1 MTKKYTLEEFVKKA
15 RAVHGDTYDFSISQY
30 ENSETKVHFICPIHG
45 EVKKRAVEILQGK
58 GCPKCG
64 RIKGHIALH
73 KTTDQF
79 IEEARA
85 IHGDY
90 YDYSKVKYVDARTPV
105 IITCPV
111 HGDFPQMPYVHL
123 QGHGCW
129 PCSKGIMTEAEF
141 IEKARAKFGDRFDYS
156 LVKIT
161 GNQTKVKI
169 ICPIHGVIEQTPY
182 NHLRCKNGCYK
193 CSGLTGYTTEDFIR
207 MSKEQNGDRY
217 DYSLTEYK
225 GSLEEV
231 TLICRKHG
239 PFKVGAGNHLNHGLG
254 CRICNL
260 GSRTTEEFIE
270 DARKVHG
277 DRYDYSKSVYVGIE
291 KPIIVTCPKHG
302 DFETTPHEHLRGGNC
317 SKCSM
322 SRGEERIG
330 LYLQRH
336 NIRHKQWENVKT
348 PIATGPQ
355 KMFNVDFVLTDEN
368 GNIKMIIEFNGKQHY
383 ESVPYMGGD
392 DNFKAQQVR
401 DAALRKYCEAEGIRL
416 LEISYTD
423 FDRIEEILDWALN
436 VPTFRTDL

>member
-1 MTKKYTLEEFVKKA
+1 MSKKLTQQEFLDRVKA
-15 RAVHGDTYDFSISQY
+15 LYGERYDFSISHY
-30 ENSETKVHFICPIHG
+30 EGNNTPIDFICPEHG
-45 EVKKRAVEILQGK
+45 KVKRVPSSLFKGK
-58 GCPKCG
+58 GCPLCG
-64 RIKGHIALH
+64 RKKGYEARRW
-73 KTTDQF
+73 TTEQF
-79 IEEARA
+79 IEEARK
-85 IHGDY
+85 IHGDHY
-90 YDYSKVKYVDARTPV
+90 GYSKVVYKDANSPV

-111 HGDFPQMPYVHL
+111 HGDFPQKPYVHL
-123 QGHGCW
+123 QGHGCAK
-129 PCSKGIMTEAEF
+129 CSNGTMSEQEF
-141 IEKARAKFGDRFDYS
+141 IEKARAKFGNRFDYS

-182 NHLRCKNGCYK
+182 NHLKYKSGCYK

-207 MSKEQNGDRY
+207 ISKEQNGDCY

-239 PFKVGAGNHLNHGLG
+239 PFKVGAGNHLHHGIG

-260 GSRTTEEFIE
+260 GSRSTEEFIE

-317 SKCSM
+317 PKCSM
-322 SRGEERIG
+322 SRGEERIE

-336 NIRHKQWENVKT
+336 NIKHKQWEDIKT
-348 PIATGPQ
+348 PLATGP
-355 KMFNVDFVLTDEN
+355 KKLFNVDFVLTDEKD
-368 GNIKMIIEFNGKQHY
+368 NIKIIIEYNGKQHY
-383 ESVPYMGGD
+383 ESVSYMGGD
-392 DNFKAQQVR
+392 DNFAAQQAR
-401 DAALRKYCEAEGIRL
+401 DAALRRYCETEGIRL
-416 LEISYTD
+416 LEIPYTD
-423 FDRIEEILDWALN
+423 FDRIEEILDREL
-436 VPTFRTDL
+436 